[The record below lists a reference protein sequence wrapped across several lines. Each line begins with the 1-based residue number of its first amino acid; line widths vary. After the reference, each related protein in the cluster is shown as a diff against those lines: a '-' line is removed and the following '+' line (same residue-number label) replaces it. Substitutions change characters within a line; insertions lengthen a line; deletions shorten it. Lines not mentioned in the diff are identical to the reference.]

1 MTETKNKIDMT
12 PSPRGYARML
22 WAIATNS
29 ENADDRVW
37 AKKQLIEGYVR
48 GAEAEWEWLRRRFAP
63 PVAEGRFGTLGLTF
77 AGLVRIAEPLMG
89 YSRGERNEKFNKN
102 NDES

>member
-1 MTETKNKIDMT
+1 
-12 PSPRGYARML
+12 ML

-48 GAEAEWEWLRRRFAP
+48 GAEAEWE
-63 PVAEGRFGTLGLTF
+63 
-77 AGLVRIAEPLMG
+77 
-89 YSRGERNEKFNKN
+89 
-102 NDES
+102 